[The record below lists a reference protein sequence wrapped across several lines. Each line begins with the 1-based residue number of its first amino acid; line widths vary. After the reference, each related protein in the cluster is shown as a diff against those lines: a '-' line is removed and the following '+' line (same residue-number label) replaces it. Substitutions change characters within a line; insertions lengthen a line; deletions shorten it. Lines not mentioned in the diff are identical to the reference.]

1 MVEKNY
7 DPDNDNC
14 PEKETVENLHKSKL
28 NTDKNKNTQTV
39 EEFINDSSNRIAKDK
54 NDLKDTENSKDKKD
68 K

>member
-28 NTDKNKNTQTV
+28 NAVTNTQTV
-39 EEFINDSSNRIAKDK
+39 EDFLNESPNRISKDE
-54 NDLKDTENSKDKKD
+54 NDIRNTENSADKKR
-68 K
+68 